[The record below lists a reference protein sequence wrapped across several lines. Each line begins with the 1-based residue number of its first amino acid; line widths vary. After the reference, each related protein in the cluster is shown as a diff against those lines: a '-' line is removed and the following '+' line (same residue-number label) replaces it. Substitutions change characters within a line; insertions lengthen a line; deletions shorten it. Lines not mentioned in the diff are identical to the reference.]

1 MERTRVRSIKTKIGF
16 LLTVVVVLTGLT
28 MILTYSINLKK
39 EMNTMTEHYI
49 DDLALAYG
57 STLDNEIKALGEA
70 SVVLGKKN
78 LSTKLTGKGMED
90 VESSYIYVAAKDGTM
105 LYHPDEGKIGKPVEN
120 TVVKSACADLQAGKR
135 VDGGVITYDY
145 KGAVKYAALYI
156 SEYQEFILIVTADQG
171 EIMQP
176 IKKVNMFGAGGIV
189 LAVAL
194 CMIIGYLWA
203 SAIVRPITHM
213 TEMTLKISEM
223 DFREDE
229 ASERLNQRKDEIG
242 AMSRAVSVLRE
253 RLVSVVQNIRKESEV
268 LRVAA
273 DELNRGAS
281 ETANTMSQVENA
293 VSDISQGAVAQA
305 EETQAATESVMA
317 MGSMVEE
324 TNGVVQ
330 QLVQNASRMKDAGD
344 NAKGILLQLAQVN
357 TKAEEYID
365 VIAKQTDTTNESA
378 QKISE
383 AAAMITEIAEQT
395 NLLSLNASIEA
406 ARAGEQGRG
415 FSVVASQIQ
424 KLAEQSNE
432 SARQIGTIISVL
444 LQDSKRAVEI
454 MKDVKSSMK
463 EQSDYVGRTDGVF
476 GEIREEVDA
485 SVEAMHYIL
494 KKTNEMDDTR
504 CKVVDGVQSLTAIAE
519 ENAAGTEET
528 SASVTEISAVVADIS
543 KKSEEL
549 RRIAETLERDMNMFK
564 I

>member
-1 MERTRVRSIKTKIGF
+1 MEKTKVRSIKTKIGL
-16 LLTVVVVLTGLT
+16 LLTAVVILTGLT

-39 EMNTMTEHYI
+39 EMNTMTENYI

-253 RLVSVVQNIRKESEV
+253 RLVSVVRNIRKESEV

-273 DELNRGAS
+273 DELNRGAG

-463 EQSDYVGRTDGVF
+463 EQSEYVGRTDGVF

>member
-1 MERTRVRSIKTKIGF
+1 MEKTKVRSIKTKIGL
-16 LLTVVVVLTGLT
+16 LLTAVVILTGLT

-39 EMNTMTEHYI
+39 EMNTMTENYI

-78 LSTKLTGKGMED
+78 LSTKLASKGMED
-90 VESSYIYVAAKDGTM
+90 VESSYVYVAAKDGTM

-253 RLVSVVQNIRKESEV
+253 RLVSVVRNIRKESEV

-344 NAKGILLQLAQVN
+344 NAKGILLELAQVN

-454 MKDVKSSMK
+454 MKDVKVSIK

>member
-1 MERTRVRSIKTKIGF
+1 
-16 LLTVVVVLTGLT
+16 
-28 MILTYSINLKK
+28 
-39 EMNTMTEHYI
+39 
-49 DDLALAYG
+49 
-57 STLDNEIKALGEA
+57 
-70 SVVLGKKN
+70 
-78 LSTKLTGKGMED
+78 
-90 VESSYIYVAAKDGTM
+90 M
-105 LYHPDEGKIGKPVEN
+105 L
-120 TVVKSACADLQAGKR
+120 
-135 VDGGVITYDY
+135 
-145 KGAVKYAALYI
+145 
-156 SEYQEFILIVTADQG
+156 
-171 EIMQP
+171 
-176 IKKVNMFGAGGIV
+176 
-189 LAVAL
+189 
-194 CMIIGYLWA
+194 
-203 SAIVRPITHM
+203 
-213 TEMTLKISEM
+213 
-223 DFREDE
+223 
-229 ASERLNQRKDEIG
+229 
-242 AMSRAVSVLRE
+242 
-253 RLVSVVQNIRKESEV
+253 
-268 LRVAA
+268 

-317 MGSMVEE
+317 MGSMVED
-324 TNGVVQ
+324 TNSVVQ

-344 NAKGILLQLAQVN
+344 NAKDILLQLAQVN

-365 VIAKQTDTTNESA
+365 IIAKQTDTTNESA
-378 QKISE
+378 KKISE

-454 MKDVKSSMK
+454 MKDVKLSIK
-463 EQSDYVGRTDGVF
+463 EQSEYVGRTDGVF

-549 RRIAETLERDMNMFK
+549 RRIAETLERDMNTFK

>member
-1 MERTRVRSIKTKIGF
+1 MEKTKVRSIKTKIGL
-16 LLTVVVVLTGLT
+16 LLTAVVILTGLT

-39 EMNTMTEHYI
+39 EMNTMTENYI

-253 RLVSVVQNIRKESEV
+253 RLVSVVRNIRKESEV

-454 MKDVKSSMK
+454 MKDVKVSIK

>member
-1 MERTRVRSIKTKIGF
+1 MEKTKVRSIKTKIGF
-16 LLTVVVVLTGLT
+16 LLTAVVILTGLT

-39 EMNTMTEHYI
+39 EMNTMTENYI

-57 STLDNEIKALGEA
+57 SMLDNEIKGSDTAA
-70 SVVLGKKN
+70 SVLEMAN
-78 LSTKLTGKGMED
+78 LSAKFAGKGMED
-90 VESSYIYVAAKDGTM
+90 IESSYVYVAAKDGTM
-105 LYHPDEGKIGKPVEN
+105 LYHPDEGKTGKPVEN
-120 TVVKSACADLQAGKR
+120 AVVKSACADLQAGKR
-135 VDGGVITYDY
+135 VDSGVITYDY
-145 KGAVKYAALYI
+145 KGSVKYAALYI
-156 SEYQEFILIVTADQG
+156 SEYQEFILIVTADQD

-194 CMIIGYLWA
+194 CMVVGYLWA

-213 TEMTLKISEM
+213 TDMTLKISEM

-242 AMSRAVSVLRE
+242 AMSRAVSILRE
-253 RLVSVVQNIRKESEV
+253 RLVSVVRNIRKESEV
-268 LRVAA
+268 LRGAA

-317 MGSMVEE
+317 MGSMVED
-324 TNGVVQ
+324 TNSVVQ

-344 NAKGILLQLAQVN
+344 NAKDILLQLAQVN

-365 VIAKQTDTTNESA
+365 IIAKQTDTTNESA
-378 QKISE
+378 KKISE

-454 MKDVKSSMK
+454 MKDVKLSIK
-463 EQSDYVGRTDGVF
+463 EQSEYVGRTDGVF
-476 GEIREEVDA
+476 GEIREEVDS

-549 RRIAETLERDMNMFK
+549 RRIAETLERDMNTFK

>member
-1 MERTRVRSIKTKIGF
+1 MEKTKVRSIKTKIGL
-16 LLTVVVVLTGLT
+16 LLTAVVILTGLT

-39 EMNTMTEHYI
+39 EMNTMTENYI

-203 SAIVRPITHM
+203 SVIVRPITHM
-213 TEMTLKISEM
+213 TDMTLKISEM

-273 DELNRGAS
+273 DELNRGAG

-463 EQSDYVGRTDGVF
+463 EQSEYVGRTDGVF

>member
-1 MERTRVRSIKTKIGF
+1 MEKTKVRSIKTKIGL
-16 LLTVVVVLTGLT
+16 LLTAVVILTGLT

-39 EMNTMTEHYI
+39 EMNTMTENYI

-213 TEMTLKISEM
+213 TDMTLKISEM

-454 MKDVKSSMK
+454 MKDVKVSIK

>member
-1 MERTRVRSIKTKIGF
+1 MEKTKIRSIKTKIGF
-16 LLTVVVVLTGLT
+16 LLTVVVILTGLT

-39 EMNTMTEHYI
+39 EMNNMTEHYI
-49 DDLALAYG
+49 DDLAMAYG

-70 SVVLGKKN
+70 TVVLGKKN
-78 LSTKLTGKGMED
+78 LSTKLAGKGMEE
-90 VESSYIYVAAKDGTM
+90 VESSYVYVAAKDGSM

-120 TVVKSACADLQAGKR
+120 AVVKSACADLQAGKR
-135 VDGGVITYDY
+135 VDSGVITYDY
-145 KGAVKYAALYI
+145 KGEVKYAALYI
-156 SEYQEFILIVTADQG
+156 SEYQEFVLVVTADQG

-176 IKKVNMFGAGGIV
+176 IKKVNMFGAGGII
-189 LAVAL
+189 LATVI
-194 CMIIGYLWA
+194 CIVVGYLWA
-203 SAIVRPITHM
+203 TAIVRPITCM
-213 TEMTLKISEM
+213 TNMTLKISEM

-242 AMSRAVSVLRE
+242 AMSRAVSILRE
-253 RLVSVVQNIRKESEV
+253 RLVSVVKNIRSESEV
-268 LRVAA
+268 LRGAA
-273 DELNRGAS
+273 DDLNRGAS

-317 MGSMVEE
+317 MGSMVED
-324 TNGVVQ
+324 TNSVVQ

-344 NAKGILLQLAQVN
+344 NAKDILLQLSEVN

-365 VIAKQTDTTNESA
+365 IIAKQTDTTNESA
-378 QKISE
+378 KKISE

-454 MKDVKSSMK
+454 MKDVKVSMK
-463 EQSDYVGRTDGVF
+463 EQSEYVGRTDGVF

-549 RRIAETLERDMNMFK
+549 RRIAETLERDMNTFK

>member
-1 MERTRVRSIKTKIGF
+1 MEKTKVRSIKTKIGL
-16 LLTVVVVLTGLT
+16 LLTAVVILTGLT

-39 EMNTMTEHYI
+39 EMNTMTENYI

-78 LSTKLTGKGMED
+78 LSTKLAGKGMED
-90 VESSYIYVAAKDGTM
+90 VESSYVYVAAKDGTM

-135 VDGGVITYDY
+135 VDSGVITYDY

-203 SAIVRPITHM
+203 SVIVRPITHM

-223 DFREDE
+223 DFREDK

-253 RLVSVVQNIRKESEV
+253 RLVSVVRNIRKESEV

-273 DELNRGAS
+273 DELNRGAG

-463 EQSDYVGRTDGVF
+463 EQSEYVGRTDGVF

>member
-1 MERTRVRSIKTKIGF
+1 MEKTKVRSIKTKIGF
-16 LLTVVVVLTGLT
+16 LLTAVVILTGLT

-39 EMNTMTEHYI
+39 EMNTMTENYI

-57 STLDNEIKALGEA
+57 SMLDNEIKGSDTAA
-70 SVVLGKKN
+70 SVLEMAN
-78 LSTKLTGKGMED
+78 LSAKFAGKGMED
-90 VESSYIYVAAKDGTM
+90 IESSYVYVAAKDGTM
-105 LYHPDEGKIGKPVEN
+105 LYHPDEGKTGKPVEN
-120 TVVKSACADLQAGKR
+120 AVVKSACADLQAGKR
-135 VDGGVITYDY
+135 VDSGVITYDY
-145 KGAVKYAALYI
+145 KGSVKYAALYI
-156 SEYQEFILIVTADQG
+156 SEYQEFILIVTADQD

-194 CMIIGYLWA
+194 CMVVGYLWA

-213 TEMTLKISEM
+213 TDMTLKISEM

-242 AMSRAVSVLRE
+242 AMGRAVSILRE
-253 RLVSVVQNIRKESEV
+253 RLVSVVRNIRKESEV
-268 LRVAA
+268 LRGAA

-317 MGSMVEE
+317 MGSMVED
-324 TNGVVQ
+324 TNSVVQ

-344 NAKGILLQLAQVN
+344 NAKDILLQLAQVN

-365 VIAKQTDTTNESA
+365 IIAKQTDTTNESA
-378 QKISE
+378 KKISE

-454 MKDVKSSMK
+454 MKDVKLSIK
-463 EQSDYVGRTDGVF
+463 EQSEYVGRTDGVF

-549 RRIAETLERDMNMFK
+549 RRIAETLERDMNTFK